1 MTTVFVTFWVALA
14 FLSNILLYAFSARV
28 FMILVLVTAVL
39 YAFFKRIIFKQITE
53 FDLHF
58 FVCWAVILIGYIRLP
73 QPSTLVDIIMFI
85 SGYAVVRCYVTDP
98 AKYVTPMKFMTFFG
112 AFFASG
118 VILNYFLPSL
128 YDLCLNFFPSG
139 FQNAIRATVYSTG
152 ERIQGFT
159 TNPGHAAGFI
169 VIAILASIAQ
179 MERGKRRKI
188 GKMLIVFMLVALSLT
203 AKRAHFL
210 FTIITVVFCYLLP
223 VRGKEK
229 MKRYWRVFLVVS
241 ALCVVIVVSWDYLVT
256 IPFFARM
263 EETLQGLMIGE
274 DVTSTRSALS
284 LWAMQ
289 LFKENPVMGIGWNA
303 YRSTVIGNATTATA
317 LDTHNIYLQLLCET
331 GIIGFALF
339 VSFFAVLW
347 AQAKN
352 AYIDCMKIDKNENFT
367 WRIALKFSFMF
378 QTFFLL
384 YGLTGNPLYDQSW
397 QIIYMF
403 SAAICMGYRYKNLKK
418 TVFNEQGE
426 KL

>member
-1 MTTVFVTFWVALA
+1 MTTVFITFWVALA
-14 FLSNILLYAFSARV
+14 FLSNILLNAFSARV

-39 YAFFKRIIFKQITE
+39 YAFFKRIIFKQITV

-58 FVCWAVILIGYIRLP
+58 FLCWAVILIGYIRLP
-73 QPSTLVDIIMFI
+73 QPSTLVDIIMLI

-98 AKYVTPMKFMTFFG
+98 AKYVISMKFMTFFG
-112 AFFASG
+112 AFFAGG

-139 FQNAIRATVYSTG
+139 FENAIRATTYLTG
-152 ERIQGFT
+152 QRIQGFT

-179 MERGKRRKI
+179 MERGNRRKK
-188 GKMLIVFMLVALSLT
+188 GKMLIVFMLATLSLT

-229 MKRYWRVFLVVS
+229 MKRYWKVFLVIS
-241 ALCVVIVVSWDYLVT
+241 ALCVATVVSWDYLVT

-303 YRSTVIGNATTATA
+303 YKTTVIGNATMATA

-339 VSFFAVLW
+339 ISFFAVLW
-347 AQAKN
+347 IQTKN
-352 AYIDCMKIDKNENFT
+352 AYIDCIKLDKNENLT
-367 WRIALKFSFMF
+367 WGIALKFSFMF

-403 SAAICMGYRYKNLKK
+403 SVAICMGYRYKNLKK
-418 TVFNEQGE
+418 TVFNGQGE
-426 KL
+426 IL